1 MAQLLRS
8 YAVAMAAASGAATDA
23 SDPSPNAPSLAPQT
37 PPLAPEVLALL
48 PAADTAPRCAVHAA
62 GIGLDPGGTA
72 ICAHAI
78 ALVEVPLPWPKP
90 VFAGGLLEGFS
101 SMMELA
107 VGRTRVLATVPPA
120 DAVPSADGVS
130 TDRIGVM
137 LHWRDGASTQ
147 ARYFEADGAEGLRR
161 LFGHL
166 EQHLPSAPVPDDGGF
181 VSFAC
186 LEGETAV
193 LICTQGSHDVC
204 CGSEGAPLAADLE
217 AVLSAYRAE
226 GGGIGRDGQAA
237 ASEGVTVYRV
247 SHTGGHRFAPT
258 AMTLP
263 DGRMWAGIEAGELA
277 SIIDRNGDAAALADR
292 CRGWWGAPTG
302 PAQVAERAVFAQVGW
317 PLEDMAR
324 EISLA
329 RTAAGWT
336 VEVAAPE
343 ADRRWTVEVEAARDV
358 PTIACR
364 ALGGLPAKPATE
376 FRVTDVREH

>member
-1 MAQLLRS
+1 MRS
-8 YAVAMAAASGAATDA
+8 YAVAMAAVSGIQANPAV
-23 SDPSPNAPSLAPQT
+23 SPPSA
-37 PPLAPEVLALL
+37 PPLTPEVLALL
-48 PAADTAPRCAVHAA
+48 PAADAAPRCAVHAA

-72 ICAHAI
+72 ICADAI

-90 VFAGGLLEGFS
+90 VFAEGLLKGFS
-101 SMMELA
+101 SMMHLA
-107 VGRTRVLATVPPA
+107 VGPTRVLAAVPPA
-120 DAVPSADGVS
+120 DAVASADGAS
-130 TDRIGVM
+130 TDRVGVM
-137 LHWRDGASTQ
+137 LHWRDGASTR
-147 ARYFEADGAEGLRR
+147 AAYFEADGAEGLRR

-166 EQHLPSAPVPDDGGF
+166 EHHLPSAPAPDDADF

-186 LEGETAV
+186 LEGEAAV

-204 CGSEGAPLAADLE
+204 CGSEGTRLAADFE
-217 AVLSAYRAE
+217 AVLRAYRE
-226 GGGIGRDGQAA
+226 SGDDGPYDGRPM
-237 ASEGVTVYRV
+237 ASDGVTVYRV

-277 SIIDRNGDAAALADR
+277 SIIDRNGDATALADR

-324 EISLA
+324 EISQT
-329 RTAAGWT
+329 RTAAGWN

-343 ADRRWTVEVEAARDV
+343 AGRRWTVEVEAARDV

-376 FRVTDVREH
+376 FSVTAVREH